1 MASGAGPLPARGRG
15 DKVPAMPEPHVSLR
29 VKVPLRLYERI
40 SAYRHEARHETRAQA
55 MITLINAGLA
65 ALAKPPSLP
74 ARTGPIPYAGFDPEE
89 TRRTNGKARQ

>member
-1 MASGAGPLPARGRG
+1 
-15 DKVPAMPEPHVSLR
+15 MPKPHVSLR
-29 VKVPLRLYERI
+29 VNVPMRLYEKI

-74 ARTGPIPYAGFDPEE
+74 TPTRTGPIPYAGADPDEI
-89 TRRTNGKARQ
+89 RRTNGKARQ